1 MCTRVCKWNAFLR
14 FFHGKHADGVESR
27 KRAITMFA
35 AENSQW
41 KRTCSAVVEIVRSRA
56 RFTQLTNH
64 YGGGLGISVC
74 SLENERVSRAMARG
88 RNCEFGQRRM
98 SVYQQQDVDSIE

>member
-1 MCTRVCKWNAFLR
+1 MHKITVYPHKNKSRNFFFDCTSMCTRVCKWNAFLR

-41 KRTCSAVVEIVRSRA
+41 KRTACV
-56 RFTQLTNH
+56 QP
-64 YGGGLGISVC
+64 
-74 SLENERVSRAMARG
+74 
-88 RNCEFGQRRM
+88 
-98 SVYQQQDVDSIE
+98 